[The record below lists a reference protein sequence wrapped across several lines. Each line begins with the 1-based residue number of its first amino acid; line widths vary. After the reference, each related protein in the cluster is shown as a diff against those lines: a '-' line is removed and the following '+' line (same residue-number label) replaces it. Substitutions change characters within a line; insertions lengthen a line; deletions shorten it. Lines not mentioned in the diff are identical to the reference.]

1 MGAGA
6 PVAALAHPDIQASR
20 SDAPQ
25 HMGSGGSN
33 KAIDEGQPAAWSPC
47 GRSPDGGGRA
57 DSPG

>member
-33 KAIDEGQPAAWSPC
+33 KAIDEGQPAARTP
-47 GRSPDGGGRA
+47 GRRWPNGRGRA
-57 DSPG
+57 DSRG